1 MRLLVS
7 RHLENFLALYDAR
20 KMHAAAERKGISQPA
35 LTKSLRLLEED
46 LGAELFVRTHKGLEP
61 TEAGDVLYRHA
72 RAIDQEAR
80 FASMEVREVQR
91 NLGGR
96 LRIGVGPVLAIS
108 TFPAALV
115 DFHRQFPS
123 LEVVVETGMISTQ
136 LIDSLIHDNLD
147 MVIAASIEQPLPERY
162 GSFLLFKSQMIAL
175 CRAGHP
181 LHSSAKVGLDE
192 LAAFGR
198 VGFIEDREFEKKS
211 RRAFGSRA
219 DRLRPVL
226 QTGSLSVMF
235 GILAA
240 TDYFAIVSEMV
251 LPRAQ
256 REGLAR
262 LPVEHELWHID
273 IELMCKISLFESRP
287 VTAIRRALLARA

>member
-1 MRLLVS
+1 
-7 RHLENFLALYDAR
+7 
-20 KMHAAAERKGISQPA
+20 
-35 LTKSLRLLEED
+35 
-46 LGAELFVRTHKGLEP
+46 
-61 TEAGDVLYRHA
+61 
-72 RAIDQEAR
+72 
-80 FASMEVREVQR
+80 MEVQDIQR

-96 LRIGVGPVLAIS
+96 IMIGVGPVLALS

-115 DFHRQFPS
+115 DFHRQYPS

-136 LIDSLIHDNLD
+136 LVDSLLRDNLD
-147 MVIAASIEQPLPERY
+147 MVIAASIERPLPERY
-162 GSFLLFKSQMIAL
+162 GSFPLFQSRMIAL

-181 LHSSAKVGLDE
+181 LHSRAKVGLDD
-192 LAAFGR
+192 LAAFRR
-198 VGFIEDREFEKKS
+198 VGFIEDSEFEKKS
-211 RRAFGSRA
+211 RRAFGSSA

-240 TDYFAIVSEMV
+240 TDYFAIVSDMV

-256 REGLAR
+256 REGLAW

-273 IELMCKISLFESRP
+273 IELMCKVSLFESRP
-287 VTAIRRALLARA
+287 VTAIRTALLARA